1 MAWFFRAVMVL
12 IVAAGCFAGW
22 SAGGMVASDLGAA
35 NAAKSDERQAPRGSI
50 TGPALSSRVTQDLAS
65 LNAQRESR
73 RDGDVK
79 AVFLEKVSFERSAG
93 GVVARG
99 SVLDMGGP
107 RALNAVIDTFDG
119 ARNYLSSA
127 SSPLQSTAS
136 STAFSVSMADDDRYQ
151 SFSVRFLDASMQ
163 EVVMRSADMPLRK
176 VAPVLAD
183 DPLHAADMGEVSRRL
198 AALGY
203 VAKASSARD
212 ENVAA
217 FLISQFRQDNG
228 LSGPPV
234 VTIGDLLALR
244 AASGVMDGQA
254 DLGAY

>member
-1 MAWFFRAVMVL
+1 MVL

-22 SAGGMVASDLGAA
+22 SAGGMVASDLSAA
-35 NAAKSDERQAPRGSI
+35 NAAKPDERQASRASI

-107 RALNAVIDTFDG
+107 RALNAVIDAFDG
-119 ARNYLSSA
+119 ERNYLSSA
-127 SSPLQSTAS
+127 SSPVQSTGS
-136 STAFSVSMADDDRYQ
+136 STSFSVSMPDDDRYQ

-183 DPLHAADMGEVSRRL
+183 DPLHAADMGEVARRL
-198 AALGY
+198 ATIGY
-203 VAKASSARD
+203 AAKASSARD

-217 FLISQFRQDNG
+217 FLVSQFRQDNG